1 MTNFKL
7 EKPWNGYLAC
17 EYTKPYFSQLSL
29 FLTDQFS
36 NSVVFPSMDNVFT
49 AFNLT
54 PFEKIK
60 VVVLGQDP
68 YHGKGQAQGLAFS
81 VPEGVP
87 LPPSLRNILLEYH
100 DDLGYVTPSSG
111 DLSKWAEE
119 GVFLLNTV
127 LTVRAGEAHSHRGR
141 GWETFTD
148 AVIKLISDKKENIV
162 FILWGKPAQ
171 DKSKLIDESK
181 HLILKAPHPSPL
193 SSYRGFFGSKPFTKT
208 NTYLIEHGIKEIDW
222 KLD

>member
-1 MTNFKL
+1 MINFKL
-7 EKPWNGYLAC
+7 ERPWNRYLGC

-60 VVVLGQDP
+60 VVILGQDP

-81 VPEGVP
+81 VPEGMP

-119 GVFLLNTV
+119 GVNMRVVFKNNATNVKIGTSEFLPIATEW
-127 LTVRAGEAHSHRGR
+127 TESTGEITIPDGV
-141 GWETFTD
+141 TD
-148 AVIKLISDKKENIV
+148 LLISLWNGSQTHFYFDDISFKE
-162 FILWGKPAQ
+162 KQ
-171 DKSKLIDESK
+171 
-181 HLILKAPHPSPL
+181 
-193 SSYRGFFGSKPFTKT
+193 
-208 NTYLIEHGIKEIDW
+208 
-222 KLD
+222 

>member
-1 MTNFKL
+1 
-7 EKPWNGYLAC
+7 
-17 EYTKPYFSQLSL
+17 
-29 FLTDQFS
+29 
-36 NSVVFPSMDNVFT
+36 MDNIFT

-60 VVVLGQDP
+60 VVILGQDP

-81 VPEGVP
+81 VPEGML

-100 DDLGYVTPSSG
+100 DDLGYVMPSRG

-127 LTVRAGEAHSHRGR
+127 LTVRAGEAHSHKGR

-148 AVIKLISDKKENIV
+148 AVIRLISDKKENVV